1 MNPNSALLRKVK
13 SYNYKKRARTTF
25 LPFFDSLSGYTKSAF
40 FSDLISAVTVA
51 FIRLPQGLAYGAL
64 ANVPPINGLYTEFF
78 TCLFYSFFATSR
90 HISVGT
96 FAVLSL
102 MVGTM
107 VEDIDFSVCNTANS
121 TVSRNISN
129 EVLDEYDRIP
139 LANEACATQLKLQYV
154 VSATMLCGILQ
165 VAFGIFQIGKLS
177 LLLPRHVVQGFTT
190 AAAFF
195 VLTSQVTVMIWDHRS
210 CVKQK
215 VEHDLGLVYQILA

>member
-1 MNPNSALLRKVK
+1 MIRVHANEQSHYRNFLLRGVK
-13 SYNYKKRARTTF
+13 TYDYKKRARTTF
-25 LPFFDSLSGYTKSAF
+25 LPFVDSLKGYSKSSF
-40 FSDLISAVTVA
+40 FSDLIAAVTVA

-107 VEDIDFSVCNTANS
+107 VEDIDFAICTNGTAADNNQ
-121 TVSRNISN
+121 TNN
-129 EVLDEYDRIP
+129 AMDEYDSIP
-139 LANEACATQLKLQYV
+139 LADEECATQLKLQYV
-154 VSATMLCGILQ
+154 VSATMLCGVLQ

-195 VLTSQVTVMIWDHRS
+195 VLTSQVTVMTRD
-210 CVKQK
+210 QP
-215 VEHDLGLVYQILA
+215 